1 VKTGQ
6 SVSPAGNFTNSDI
19 DGALT
24 IVLSS
29 SCVRQLEQKL
39 ARKKSPTPEEEM
51 VELLR
56 NMLIIQLGMAKVPQ
70 NDIRKIA
77 GCGINRI
84 NDVLKH
90 IPKSNR

>member
-1 VKTGQ
+1 LRRG
-6 SVSPAGNFTNSDI
+6 
-19 DGALT
+19 
-24 IVLSS
+24 
-29 SCVRQLEQKL
+29 LEEKL
-39 ARKKSPTPEEEM
+39 AKKKVPTPEEEM

-56 NMLIIQLGMAKVPQ
+56 NMLIVQLGIAKVPQ

>member
-1 VKTGQ
+1 
-6 SVSPAGNFTNSDI
+6 
-19 DGALT
+19 
-24 IVLSS
+24 
-29 SCVRQLEQKL
+29 
-39 ARKKSPTPEEEM
+39 
-51 VELLR
+51 
-56 NMLIIQLGMAKVPQ
+56 MLIVKLGIAKVPQ

>member
-1 VKTGQ
+1 
-6 SVSPAGNFTNSDI
+6 
-19 DGALT
+19 
-24 IVLSS
+24 
-29 SCVRQLEQKL
+29 
-39 ARKKSPTPEEEM
+39 
-51 VELLR
+51 
-56 NMLIIQLGMAKVPQ
+56 MLIVQLGIAKVPQ